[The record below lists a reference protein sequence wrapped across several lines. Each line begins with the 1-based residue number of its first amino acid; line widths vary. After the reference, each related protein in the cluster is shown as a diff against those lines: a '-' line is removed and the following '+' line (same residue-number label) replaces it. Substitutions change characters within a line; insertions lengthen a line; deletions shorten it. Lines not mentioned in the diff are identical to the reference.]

1 MVIGIETPRKF
12 FGEINEREKMNE
24 ELYNEELYN
33 ELREIAESLLAIEI
47 ELEKVICE
55 TADYKKF
62 VTPLVTAIY
71 VASSV
76 ADKAA
81 NDLKEAAGYVVA

>member
-24 ELYNEELYN
+24 ELYNELCEV
-33 ELREIAESLLAIEI
+33 AESLLAIEI

-55 TADYKKF
+55 TVDFKEF
-62 VTPLVTAIY
+62 VTPVMTAIY